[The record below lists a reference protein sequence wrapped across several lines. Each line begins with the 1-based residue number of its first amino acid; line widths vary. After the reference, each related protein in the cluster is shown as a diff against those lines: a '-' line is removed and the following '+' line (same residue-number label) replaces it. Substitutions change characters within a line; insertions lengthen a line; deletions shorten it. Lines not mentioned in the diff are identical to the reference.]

1 MNAHFSD
8 QIEQIERRSNK
19 WFIFGSIV
27 MVIAGVLAISL
38 PLATTTA
45 LSILLAWLLIAA
57 GVGHLIAA
65 FRFESFANFIWELL
79 VASAAI
85 FAGAFMRTH
94 PAMAPITLT
103 FVLAILFLASGIS
116 ELALFF
122 RVRSAPHSGWI
133 LLNAAVDIVIGLLV
147 LRRWP
152 ANSLWLLG
160 VLVGISLL
168 FAGISRLVFS
178 MRVSPRVSS
187 ATPA

>member
-1 MNAHFSD
+1 MNTHFS
-8 QIEQIERRSNK
+8 EVERGSNA
-19 WFIFGSIV
+19 WFIVGAIV

-57 GVGHLIAA
+57 GIGHLIAA
-65 FRFESFANFIWELL
+65 FRFESFASFIWELI

-94 PAMAPITLT
+94 PTMAPVTLT

-122 RVRSAPHSGWI
+122 RVRSAPNASWI
-133 LLNAAVDIVIGLLV
+133 LLNAAVDIFVGIV
-147 LRRWP
+147 VMRNWP

-160 VLVGISLL
+160 VLVGISLVV
-168 FAGISRLVFS
+168 AGISRLIFA
-178 MRVSPRVSS
+178 MRVSDRLGGT
-187 ATPA
+187 TPA